1 MSRKLYPSDLTA
13 AQWEE
18 LAPLL
23 PPDTKR
29 GPPRTTDL
37 REVVNGILYVL
48 RGGIPW
54 RLMPHDL
61 PPWGT
66 VWWYFRNWRD
76 DGTWERVES
85 TLRARVR
92 EAAGR
97 DATPSAA
104 IIDSQSVKTTEK
116 GGRVITTSGKR
127 VTGRKRHI
135 VVDTMGLLLAV
146 VVHAANI
153 QKVGARQTLGP
164 VSPSTGNL
172 GGCWLRGPTGVV
184 GLGQRPMVPDR
195 GQAQTGHPPLRGP
208 AQTMGRGTYPG
219 LVEPMPTVEQRL

>member
-104 IIDSQSVKTTEK
+104 IIDSQSVKTTER
-116 GGRVITTSGKR
+116 GGRVVTT
-127 VTGRKRHI
+127 
-135 VVDTMGLLLAV
+135 LA
-146 VVHAANI
+146 N
-153 QKVGARQTLGP
+153 G
-164 VSPSTGNL
+164 
-172 GGCWLRGPTGVV
+172 
-184 GLGQRPMVPDR
+184 
-195 GQAQTGHPPLRGP
+195 
-208 AQTMGRGTYPG
+208 
-219 LVEPMPTVEQRL
+219 